1 VQRIDAKWKKNVIIM
16 TFFFVI
22 IFNIHKSKLRN
33 EGGNM
38 QILYSFNNEK
48 ELKIIRAIMKGLYGK
63 DNMQRL
69 EGNDESVLSNNRRYE
84 DSKVGSVKA

>member
-1 VQRIDAKWKKNVIIM
+1 MEEKCHNNDI
-16 TFFFVI
+16 FFVI

>member
-1 VQRIDAKWKKNVIIM
+1 VKIIEAKWKKNVIIM

-22 IFNIHKSKLRN
+22 ILNIHKSLLRN
-33 EGGNM
+33 EGENM

-48 ELKIIRAIMKGLYGK
+48 EVKIIRAIIKGLYGK

-69 EGNDESVLSNNRRYE
+69 EGNDELAISNSRKYE
-84 DSKVGSVKA
+84 DSKAGSVKA

>member
-1 VQRIDAKWKKNVIIM
+1 M